1 MRISTSQM
9 YASSISGYS
18 KGYSDITKTYEQ
30 ISSGKRVNTPADDP
44 VGASRLL
51 QLEQQQGQLTQYSD
65 NMKSATNSLSQQEST
80 LQSMTNVLQ
89 RARELS
95 VRAGSGSLS
104 NEDRTSI
111 AQELDQIQEQLLTMM
126 NGKDANGQYLFAGA
140 QSATQ
145 PFVKNAD
152 GTYSYQGDQNAL
164 SLQVSSSMNLIVN
177 DNGWSSFENVP
188 SVSRTTST
196 LTASPATGQTAYVG
210 QGQVSS
216 DKNYKE
222 FVSGAPYALE
232 LTSDSEYI
240 IYSAGDATKAALSTG
255 TYDSS
260 SLSSDKVSFRG
271 VDFQLNVSLDAESS
285 ETAATQLTGHVF
297 ELNVA
302 PDNFSVAGNS
312 SSSAKL
318 SGGSV
323 ADLSATGAYK
333 TTFPANGVVIQFS
346 DDTNYSVYA
355 QPRKDGD
362 SPLASGALDGS
373 GTLTYAGVS
382 FDVTGTPATGDSFSI
397 RGRSSNTQGVLET
410 ISTLSSALKA
420 SSDGNVAGQYALSE
434 AVAAGISNIDNAMKQ
449 VDALR
454 TNVGARLNTIDT
466 LSTENESLSIANAST
481 QSSIRDTDMSA
492 AISTLMLQQTKLE
505 AAQAAFARIG
515 QLSLFDK
522 L

>member
-9 YASSISGYS
+9 YSSSISGYS

-44 VGASRLL
+44 VGAARLL
-51 QLEQQQGQLTQYSD
+51 QLEQQQAQLTQYSN
-65 NMKSATNSLSQQEST
+65 NMSTATNSLSQQEST
-80 LQSMTNVLQ
+80 LRSMTNVLQ

-104 NEDRTSI
+104 DEDRTAI

-140 QSATQ
+140 QSGTQ

-152 GTYSYQGDQNAL
+152 GSYSYQGDQNSL
-164 SLQVSSSMNLIVN
+164 SLQVSSSMSLIVN

-196 LTASPATGQTAYVG
+196 LTESPDSGQAAYVG

-216 DKNYKE
+216 EKGYKE
-222 FVSGAPYALE
+222 FAAGAPYALE

-240 IYSAGDATKAALSTG
+240 IYSVGDDDKTPLSTG

-260 SLSSDKVSFRG
+260 SLSTDTISFHG
-271 VDFQLNVSLDAESS
+271 VDFQLNVSLDPDSS
-285 ETAATQLTGHVF
+285 ETAATQLAGHVF

-302 PDNFSVAGNS
+302 PDSFSVAGNN
-312 SSSAKL
+312 SSSAQI
-318 SGGSV
+318 SGGTV
-323 ADLSATGAYK
+323 ADMSATGAYK
-333 TTFPANGVVIQFS
+333 TTFPANGIVIQFN
-346 DDTNYSVYA
+346 DDTNYAVYA

-362 SPLASGALDGS
+362 APLANGALDGS
-373 GTLTYAGVS
+373 GTISYAGAS
-382 FDVTGTPATGDSFSI
+382 FTVTGTPAAGDSFSI
-397 RGRSSNTQGVLET
+397 KGSSSNTQGILET
-410 ISTLSSALKA
+410 ISTLSSALKNA
-420 SSDGNVAGQYALSE
+420 SDGDVAAQYALNE
-434 AVAAGISNIDNAMKQ
+434 AVAAGIGNIDNAMKQ

-454 TNVGARLNTIDT
+454 TSVGARLNTIDT

-481 QSSIRDTDMSA
+481 QSSIRDTDMAA

-505 AAQAAFARIG
+505 AAQAAFARIA

>member
-44 VGASRLL
+44 VGAARLL
-51 QLEQQQGQLTQYSD
+51 QLEQQQAQLTQYSN
-65 NMKSATNSLSQQEST
+65 NMGTATNSLTQQEST

-95 VRAGSGSLS
+95 VRAGNGSLS
-104 NEDRTSI
+104 DEDRLAV

-140 QSATQ
+140 QSGTQ

-152 GTYSYQGDQNAL
+152 GSYSYQGDQNSL
-164 SLQVSSSMNLIVN
+164 TLQVSSSMSLVVN

-188 SVSRTTST
+188 NVSRTTST
-196 LTASPATGQTAYVG
+196 LTAPAAADQAAYLG
-210 QGQVSS
+210 QGQVTSEKS
-216 DKNYKE
+216 YKE
-222 FVSGAPYALE
+222 FISGAPYALE

-240 IYSAGDATKAALSTG
+240 IYSAGDTTKTPLTTG

-260 SLSSDKVSFRG
+260 TLSTDTISFRG
-271 VDFQLNVSLDAESS
+271 VDFSLDVSLDSESS
-285 ETAATQLTGHVF
+285 DTAASQLTGHVF
-297 ELNVA
+297 ELGVA
-302 PDNFSVAGNS
+302 PDSFSVAGNNS
-312 SSSAKL
+312 SGAQL
-318 SGGSV
+318 SGGTV
-323 ADLSATGAYK
+323 ADMSATGTYK
-333 TTFPANGVVIQFS
+333 TSFPANGIVIQFS
-346 DDTNYSVYA
+346 DATNYSVYA
-355 QPRKDGD
+355 QPLKDGD
-362 SPLASGALDGS
+362 APLTTGVLDGS
-373 GTLTYAGVS
+373 GTLTYAGAS
-382 FDVTGTPATGDSFSI
+382 FDVSGTPAAGDSFNI
-397 RGRSSNTQGVLET
+397 KGRSSNTQGILET
-410 ISTLSSALKA
+410 ISNLSSALKA
-420 SSDGNVAGQYALSE
+420 STDGDPEAQYALNE

-466 LSTENESLSIANAST
+466 LTTENESLSISNAST

-505 AAQAAFARIG
+505 AAQAAFSRIG
-515 QLSLFDK
+515 QLSLFDR